1 MRKEFHPTHGAR
13 VGSRE
18 MFTSFYGRV
27 TVGTKIQL
35 ANSPCNVP
43 FAFSCRT
50 SVYMKYWCSAPSTLT
65 TCCREETFD
74 HLNGKSIQDFVRLLR
89 TNWSEDEIIPP
100 AFTPPT

>member
-1 MRKEFHPTHGAR
+1 ME
-13 VGSRE
+13 
-18 MFTSFYGRV
+18 
-27 TVGTKIQL
+27 
-35 ANSPCNVP
+35 
-43 FAFSCRT
+43 
-50 SVYMKYWCSAPSTLT
+50 YWCSAPSTLT